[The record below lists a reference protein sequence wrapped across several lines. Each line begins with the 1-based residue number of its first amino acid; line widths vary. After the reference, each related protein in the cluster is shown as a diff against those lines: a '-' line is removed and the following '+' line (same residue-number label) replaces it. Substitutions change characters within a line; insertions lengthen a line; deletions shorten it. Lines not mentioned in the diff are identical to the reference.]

1 MSVAARRPDITELAR
16 LIDERGPFAP
26 AENRALFERRFSGGP
41 SRRLRT
47 AIARYGV
54 DHKRVLD
61 LGCSYGEYLI
71 YFGAGSVGL
80 DVQDRC
86 VAFARALG
94 LEAYQCD
101 LESDPLPVPR
111 RHFDAIWCSNL
122 LEHVTSPHRFL
133 LKVRE
138 HLHEDGLLFLV
149 VPTFPENGLVRR
161 AIQRFAPAHWQGIFA
176 ADHVNGF
183 TRQTLPFMVERS
195 GYRVEETLI
204 YVSPNRLVNALAN
217 AALRRS
223 WVSMACVARPDFA
236 WRYPDKAHKQIVNGE
251 VTVRR

>member
-1 MSVAARRPDITELAR
+1 MPSTMQIAQLIT
-16 LIDERGPFAP
+16 ERGPFDAQ
-26 AENRALFERRFSGGP
+26 ENQFLFKRRFSGGP
-41 SRRLRT
+41 SRRLQT
-47 AIARYGV
+47 AIARFGV
-54 DHKRVLD
+54 DKKRVLD

-71 YFGAGSVGL
+71 HFGPGSVGL

-101 LESDPLPVPR
+101 LEGEALPVPV

-133 LKVRE
+133 LKIRE
-138 HLHEDGLLFLV
+138 HLREDGVLILV
-149 VPTFPENGLVRR
+149 VPTFPENDFVRR
-161 AIQRFAPAHWQGIFA
+161 AIKMLAPAHWRGIFA

-183 TRQTLPFMVERS
+183 TRQTLPFFVERS
-195 GYRVEETLI
+195 GYTVEETLV
-204 YVSPNRLVNALAN
+204 YVSPNRLVNAAAN
-217 AALRRS
+217 ALLRRS
-223 WVSMACVARPDFA
+223 WVSMACVARPDFT
-236 WRYPDKAHKQIVNGE
+236 WRYPDKAHKQLVDGE